1 MTAHGR
7 EPWKLEVESKTKE
20 RKDSFGENWSL
31 PLLFFLVPTRAVS
44 NAAEGLLS
52 LQQGHSEIY
61 TVFSFIYYK
70 HPNTEKRNSTDPRIS
85 PSALEN
91 SWLPNLI
98 RAEGLRIH
106 KAAQQEPLFVQM
118 GPSSWGRA
126 APVFLITA
134 NGMLSKLH
142 APWAENLP
150 VSRWQSQSCLLT
162 HALELVNV
170 FLSCVLPH
178 TSFLFF

>member
-7 EPWKLEVESKTKE
+7 EPWKLEMESKTKE
-20 RKDSFGENWSL
+20 EKDSFGENWSL
-31 PLLFFLVPTRAVS
+31 PLLFFLVPVREVS
-44 NAAEGLLS
+44 NAAEKLLFF
-52 LQQGHSEIY
+52 QQGHSEIY
-61 TVFSFIYYK
+61 TMFSFIYYK
-70 HPNTEKRNSTDPRIS
+70 HPNTKKNSSNPRIS
-85 PSALEN
+85 LSALEN

-98 RAEGLRIH
+98 RAEGLHIH
-106 KAAQQEPLFVQM
+106 KAAQQEPPFVQM

-134 NGMLSKLH
+134 NGMLSNLH

-162 HALELVNV
+162 HARELVNV
-170 FLSCVLPH
+170 FPSCVLPH
-178 TSFLFF
+178 THSLFF